1 MIRKMVRHHDQD
13 NAIETDH
20 FIWDCVS
27 SVLLLMAFAQEGA
40 EQGSSES
47 RVEYCFDHKKSL
59 CYPLHSGT
67 LWYSDKSRSNEIFLS
82 SLQLEW
88 ESMFFTGDLYGIYF
102 PEWNNSRRKREW
114 WRSTSSLLHTWIH
127 AETTWMKKKFHFEYI
142 VLQKVHDETCWKRNQ
157 DFSILENIIQSAGWR
172 IAILEDKIIYNHYP
186 SLLYQETAL
195 FVWQLRT
202 EIECYWRSSKY
213 WGHHQMLCQKAFGLC
228 SNSGSLLSRKA
239 LVAYRRRMRL
249 GKAKQ
254 CRIAKRN
261 EKKRHGSVNF
271 RRKQRLMKNVSVGT
285 HLSEQEVV
293 TDVLLEAK
301 SRNRTSENTGCFFIR
316 PCVFV
321 VTVAERFHI

>member
-1 MIRKMVRHHDQD
+1 
-13 NAIETDH
+13 
-20 FIWDCVS
+20 
-27 SVLLLMAFAQEGA
+27 
-40 EQGSSES
+40 
-47 RVEYCFDHKKSL
+47 
-59 CYPLHSGT
+59 
-67 LWYSDKSRSNEIFLS
+67 
-82 SLQLEW
+82 
-88 ESMFFTGDLYGIYF
+88 MFFTGDLYGIYF

-239 LVAYRRRMRL
+239 LVAHRRRMRL

-254 CRIAKRN
+254 CRIPKRN
-261 EKKRHGSVNF
+261 EKKTPWKCEFSVGNNVWWKMWALVPISVN
-271 RRKQRLMKNVSVGT
+271 RKSSQMYFWKRS
-285 HLSEQEVV
+285 QEIERV
-293 TDVLLEAK
+293 K
-301 SRNRTSENTGCFFIR
+301 IQGCFFIR
-316 PCVFV
+316 PVFFV